1 MTDAF
6 AQLLMDTPHSARAPK
21 SDRSTIRVETADPT
35 TCTPGVAFW
44 FGATLVAAAY
54 DLGRQGG

>member
-1 MTDAF
+1 MSGDF
-6 AQLLMDTPHSARAPK
+6 AQLLMETSHSARAPMR
-21 SDRSTIRVETADPT
+21 DRSTIRVETADPT